1 MTDTDPLDQD
11 DARPPRPATHPA
23 PHEPHGGSPGSK
35 PEPGDGSP
43 EEKTM
48 REPD

>member
-1 MTDTDPLDQD
+1 MTDTDRVGGD
-11 DARPPRPATHPA
+11 DAPRPSPATPD
-23 PHEPHGGSPGSK
+23 PHEPDGGRTGSK
-35 PEPGDGSP
+35 PGPGDGSP